1 MHVTLV
7 QIHVKQE
14 HIADLI
20 AACRADHQD
29 PVRKAGNP
37 RFDIPQDAADPA
49 RFVLYEAYRDAAVH
63 KDTARYSRRR
73 ERVAPWMAEPRLGVK
88 YIDLFPETR

>member
-7 QIHVKQE
+7 QVHAKQK
-14 HIADLI
+14 HIADLNT
-20 AACRADHQD
+20 AWRADHQD
-29 PVRKAGNP
+29 SVPHQACRG
-37 RFDIPQDAADPA
+37 AA
-49 RFVLYEAYRDAAVH
+49 
-63 KDTARYSRRR
+63 ARYSRRR